1 MTPIEHLKSLSL
13 EISNPCNERCVHCYR
28 VCDSTRQG
36 FLTIEDVRLVFKQ
49 IENIRSDKLQ
59 VTITGGEALLNRN
72 WKEILTI
79 IQNEGCSFSLFSNGT
94 LLSDADADFVASLVS
109 KGLKEVQLSIYALD
123 PVIHDNVT
131 NLKGS
136 LKKTL
141 QSLQKLR
148 MRNVPVFVSCPA
160 MQVNKNNLA
169 DLMRWADKEKIP
181 SCVDLF
187 IFGASD
193 YSKKN
198 LSQRLNFDDL
208 KRFYEETVQNNR
220 ELAYVWGNNRK
231 KTKPSEC
238 LFYGEAANGL
248 CISGDGSIYPMI
260 GWYEKLGD
268 IHQDSIVDV
277 YTNHPILQLCRKIK
291 VSDFSE
297 CIKCDAYGYCSLCPL
312 PHLSANHGNLLN
324 LDKSYCDYV
333 HKVKELAQQRDKV
346 MEELAKN
353 KKDVIKSLS
362 DNKRLKAHHDMLVK
376 LFLRTNDEKLKK
388 LLNDAIVFI
397 ADSGMINNPEKIT
410 LALST
415 VPPYTDLINYCKE

>member
-72 WKEILTI
+72 WKEILTF

-94 LLSDADADFVASLVS
+94 LLSDADADFLASLVS

-136 LKKTL
+136 LKKTI
-141 QSLQKLR
+141 QALQKLR

-187 IFGASD
+187 IFGVSD
-193 YSKKN
+193 YSEKN
-198 LSQRLNFDDL
+198 LSQRLNVDDL
-208 KRFYEETVQNNR
+208 ERFYEETMQNNG
-220 ELAYVWGNNRK
+220 ELAYVWGYNRQ

-260 GWYEKLGD
+260 GWYEKLGN
-268 IHQDSIVDV
+268 IHQDSVENV
-277 YTNHPILQLCRKIK
+277 YTNHPILQQCRKIN
-291 VSDFSE
+291 VSDFCE
-297 CIKCDAYGYCSLCPL
+297 CIKCEAYGHCSLCPL

-333 HKVKELAQQRDKV
+333 HKVKELAQRRDKV
-346 MEELAKN
+346 MEELAK
-353 KKDVIKSLS
+353 IKRMS
-362 DNKRLKAHHDMLVK
+362 
-376 LFLRTNDEKLKK
+376 
-388 LLNDAIVFI
+388 
-397 ADSGMINNPEKIT
+397 
-410 LALST
+410 
-415 VPPYTDLINYCKE
+415 

>member
-1 MTPIEHLKSLSL
+1 
-13 EISNPCNERCVHCYR
+13 
-28 VCDSTRQG
+28 
-36 FLTIEDVRLVFKQ
+36 
-49 IENIRSDKLQ
+49 
-59 VTITGGEALLNRN
+59 
-72 WKEILTI
+72 
-79 IQNEGCSFSLFSNGT
+79 
-94 LLSDADADFVASLVS
+94 
-109 KGLKEVQLSIYALD
+109 
-123 PVIHDNVT
+123 
-131 NLKGS
+131 
-136 LKKTL
+136 
-141 QSLQKLR
+141 
-148 MRNVPVFVSCPA
+148 
-160 MQVNKNNLA
+160 
-169 DLMRWADKEKIP
+169 MRWADKEKIP

-193 YSKKN
+193 YSEKN

-208 KRFYEETVQNNR
+208 ERFYEETMQNNG
-220 ELAYVWGNNRK
+220 ELAYVWGNNRQ

-260 GWYEKLGD
+260 GWYEKLGN
-268 IHQDSIVDV
+268 IHQDSIENI
-277 YTNHPILQLCRKIK
+277 YANHPVLQQCRKIN
-291 VSDFSE
+291 VSDFCE

-333 HKVKELAQQRDKV
+333 HKVKELAQRRDKV

-388 LLNDAIVFI
+388 TI
-397 ADSGMINNPEKIT
+397 K
-410 LALST
+410 
-415 VPPYTDLINYCKE
+415 